1 MIRQEPE
8 RTDPV
13 IQSAVTCGP
22 LQLEVLMSRSVLLPL
37 FVVLLAAFASVPV
50 TIAGDASVYGDGVG
64 KAEIVKV
71 SELLSHPGDYVGKH
85 VRVEGLITDVCPKR
99 GCWVELASD
108 REFETIRIKVED
120 GVIVFPMDAKG
131 KRAEAEG
138 IFTKI
143 EVSPEQALAHAKHLA
158 EESGVEFD
166 PDNPGELP
174 TVIYQIQGTGAVVR

>member
-1 MIRQEPE
+1 L
-8 RTDPV
+8 RTIVTLSLLFPF
-13 IQSAVTCGP
+13 AVAPAVAGEA
-22 LQLEVLMSRSVLLPL
+22 LVLGEW
-37 FVVLLAAFASVPV
+37 A
-50 TIAGDASVYGDGVG
+50 G

-71 SELLSHPGDYVGKH
+71 SELLTHPDDYVGKN

-99 GCWVELASD
+99 GCWMELASD

-143 EVSPEQALAHAKHLA
+143 EVSPEQALAHAKHMA
-158 EESGVEFD
+158 EERGEAFD
-166 PDNPGELP
+166 AEKAGDLP